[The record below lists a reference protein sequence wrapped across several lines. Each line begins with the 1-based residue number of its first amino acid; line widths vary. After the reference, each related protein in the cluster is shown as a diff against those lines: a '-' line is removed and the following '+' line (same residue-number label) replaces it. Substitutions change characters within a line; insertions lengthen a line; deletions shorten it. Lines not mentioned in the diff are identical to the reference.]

1 MTASPSTPSDILKFP
16 ALVSLPEPVPAK
28 AASPSTIFFP
38 VLLADMSDE
47 GLRRHSLICNRELVR
62 RREAAY
68 RSHKSTVQDRIAAH
82 KAADRAAVDPED
94 AALETMTDA
103 DLSAIANNLDTT
115 HRLGGV
121 A

>member
-62 RREAAY
+62 RREAA
-68 RSHKSTVQDRIAAH
+68 RCRTASPRTKPLTGQPSTR
-82 KAADRAAVDPED
+82 KTPP
-94 AALETMTDA
+94 LKP
-103 DLSAIANNLDTT
+103 
-115 HRLGGV
+115 
-121 A
+121 